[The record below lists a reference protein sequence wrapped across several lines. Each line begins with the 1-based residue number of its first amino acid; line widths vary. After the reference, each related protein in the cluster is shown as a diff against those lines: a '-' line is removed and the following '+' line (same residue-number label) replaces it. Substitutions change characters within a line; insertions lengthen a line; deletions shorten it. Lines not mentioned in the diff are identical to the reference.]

1 MESKSLLS
9 EFKIINNKNVLIK
22 VIDGSLNNLMNI
34 YDSLKVKLNDYIICL
49 IGNDSLK
56 HPLLIGVS
64 DSYVKNG
71 IKANILIKEIGKI
84 LGGNGGGKDN
94 LAKGSVVSIENIN
107 KLEGIF

>member
-22 VIDGSLNNLMNI
+22 VIDGSLNNLMNL

-84 LGGNGGGKDN
+84 LE
-94 LAKGSVVSIENIN
+94 VSESRVCQLHSRAIR
-107 KLEGIF
+107 KLREKMQAMNYL